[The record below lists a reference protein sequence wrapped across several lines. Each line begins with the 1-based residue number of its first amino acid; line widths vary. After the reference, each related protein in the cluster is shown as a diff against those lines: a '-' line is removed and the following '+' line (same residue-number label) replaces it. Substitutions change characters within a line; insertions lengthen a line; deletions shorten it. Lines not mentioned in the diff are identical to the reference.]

1 VARAKGFSRLV
12 WSAAGA
18 GLLSLACASTP
29 WPDEPGVPVA
39 LGRAANVDA
48 GDSFLSALTTA
59 RQAHGLPAPL
69 VTPRYQ
75 SEMST
80 LAEDLQSGKT
90 SAAGA
95 RRAIEAW
102 GGATY
107 HHAVDSWLLDCG
119 KGAAQVPSSLGEI
132 PTAVVS
138 YAAAHFRP
146 RSLAADQCVVLVV
159 APTGSGEAVHAAD
172 PIPGQ

>member
-1 VARAKGFSRLV
+1 MRLV
-12 WSAAGA
+12 PCAAGVCLA
-18 GLLSLACASTP
+18 LALSCASTP

-69 VTPRYQ
+69 ITPRYQ
-75 SEMST
+75 SEIST
-80 LAEDLQSGKT
+80 FAEDLQSGKT

-95 RRAIEAW
+95 RRAIEGW

-107 HHAVDSWLLDCG
+107 HHAVKTWLVDCG
-119 KGAAQVPSSLGEI
+119 KSPPQVPSALDEM
-132 PTAVVS
+132 PAAVVS

-146 RSLAADQCVVLVV
+146 RSLGADQCVVLVV
-159 APTGSGEAVHAAD
+159 AATGADEAVHTVDLA
-172 PIPGQ
+172 GSK

>member
-1 VARAKGFSRLV
+1 MPLGEGFLRFVSR
-12 WSAAGA
+12 GA
-18 GLLSLACASTP
+18 GVCLALALSCASNP

-48 GDSFLSALTTA
+48 GDSFLSALTATREA
-59 RQAHGLPAPL
+59 RGLPAPM

-75 SEMST
+75 SEIGT
-80 LAEDLQSGKT
+80 FADDLQGGKT

-102 GGATY
+102 GGSAYRRT
-107 HHAVDSWLLDCG
+107 VKSWLVDCG
-119 KGAAQVPSSLGEI
+119 KGSSQLPSALAELPS
-132 PTAVVS
+132 AVVS

-146 RSLAADQCVVLVV
+146 RSLATDQCVVLVV
-159 APTGSGEAVHAAD
+159 APTGAGEAVRAVG
-172 PIPGQ
+172 PVGQ

>member
-1 VARAKGFSRLV
+1 M
-12 WSAAGA
+12 
-18 GLLSLACASTP
+18 LSLACASSP

-39 LGRAANVDA
+39 LSRAANVDA
-48 GDSFLSALTTA
+48 GDSFLAALTTT
-59 RQAHGLPAPL
+59 RQAQDLPAPM

-90 SAAGA
+90 SVAGA

-107 HHAVDSWLLDCG
+107 HHAVKTWIVDCG
-119 KGAAQVPSSLGEI
+119 KGTPQVPSALGEL

-159 APTGSGEAVHAAD
+159 VPTSAGEPVRAIAAK
-172 PIPGQ
+172 

>member
-1 VARAKGFSRLV
+1 MRFVSRVAGVCLALT
-12 WSAAGA
+12 
-18 GLLSLACASTP
+18 LSCASTP

-39 LGRAANVDA
+39 IGRAANVDA
-48 GDSFLSALTTA
+48 GDTFLSALTAA
-59 RQAHGLPAPL
+59 REARSLPAPL

-75 SEMST
+75 SEMT
-80 LAEDLQSGKT
+80 TFADDLQAGET

-95 RRAIEAW
+95 RRAIEKW

-107 HHAVDSWLLDCG
+107 HHAVESWLVDCR
-119 KGAAQVPSSLGEI
+119 KGAPQVPGALAELPS
-132 PTAVVS
+132 AVVS

-159 APTGSGEAVHAAD
+159 APTGAGEAVRAVD
-172 PIPGQ
+172 VSQ

>member
-1 VARAKGFSRLV
+1 MSRFV
-12 WSAAGA
+12 RGA
-18 GLLSLACASTP
+18 VGVCLGLSLGCASTP

-39 LGRAANVDA
+39 LGRAANVEAD
-48 GDSFLSALTTA
+48 DSFLTALTTA
-59 RQAHGLPAPL
+59 REAHGLPAPL
-69 VTPRYQ
+69 ITPSYQ
-75 SEMST
+75 SEIRNF
-80 LAEDLQSGKT
+80 AEDLQSGKT

-102 GGATY
+102 GGVTY
-107 HHAVDSWLLDCG
+107 HHAVETWLVDCAS
-119 KGAAQVPSSLGEI
+119 GAPQIPSVLGEL

-159 APTGSGEAVHAAD
+159 VPTGRDEPVRSVETAAK
-172 PIPGQ
+172 